1 MSRIIGCQQ
10 LHIAELTKDDNSG
23 VQYGSVTPVPSL
35 ISIEITDNTE
45 NVTFYS
51 DDQIEQVI
59 PAYSGKE
66 VTIELG
72 YLSNELEAKI
82 SGNTYANGVFQQKKD
97 AVAKEVALLFRAPL
111 SKGGFQYVCLYKG
124 VLSRESSNYKGKEE
138 SIESSNVVLNG
149 IFMPLIHNGK
159 VSAKANDGD
168 DGASEF
174 TAKWFESVQTEFNP
188 SGLLSMKEKKTKE

>member
-82 SGNTYANGVFQQKKD
+82 SGNAYEHGVFKQSKD
-97 AVAKEVALLFRAPL
+97 AVAKEVAILFRAPL

-124 VLSRESSNYKGKEE
+124 VLSRENSNYKGKEE

-149 IFMPLIHNGK
+149 IFMPLIHNGM
-159 VSAKANDGD
+159 VSAKANDSD
-168 DGASEF
+168 DGADEF
-174 TAKWFESVQTEFNP
+174 TKKWFQSVQTEFNP
-188 SGLLSMKEKKTKE
+188 AMLSMKEKKTKE

>member
-10 LHIAELTKDDNSG
+10 LHIAEVTKDDTSG
-23 VQYGSVTPVPSL
+23 VTFGNPEAVPSL

-82 SGNTYANGVFQQKKD
+82 SGNSYANGVFVQNKD
-97 AVAKEVALLFRAPL
+97 AVAKEFAILFRAPL

-149 IFMPLIHNGK
+149 IFMPLANNGM
-159 VSAKANDGD
+159 VSAKANDTEE
-168 DGASEF
+168 GAQEV
-174 TAKWFESVQTEFNP
+174 TKAWFQKVQTTF
-188 SGLLSMKEKKTKE
+188 SGMLSTREKKTKE

>member
-23 VQYGSVTPVPSL
+23 VNYGAVTPVPSL

-138 SIESSNVVLNG
+138 SVESSNVVLNG
-149 IFMPLIHNGK
+149 IFMPLVNNGK

-168 DGASEF
+168 DGAEEF
-174 TAKWFESVQTEFNP
+174 TSKWFEAVQTEFSP
-188 SGLLSMKEKKTKE
+188 AMLSMREKKAKE